1 MAYIK
6 ITDGNQV
13 RYSLGQLRKDN
24 KTVSFPKVIA
34 EETLASYGV
43 YSFVFADAPSY
54 NVSTEV
60 ITLSETATQV
70 GGKWTYVWTV
80 RDKTSAELAADAA
93 YTATSARNVRDGLL
107 AETDYLALSDA
118 TLSSAMATYRQA
130 LRDITGHSDWPNL
143 VAGDWPTKP

>member
-13 RYSLGQLRKDN
+13 RYSIGQLRKDN
-24 KTVSFPKVIA
+24 KTVSFPKVVEA
-34 EETLASYGV
+34 ATLASYGV

-60 ITLSETATQV
+60 ITLSETATDV
-70 GGKWTYVWTV
+70 GGQWTYVWTV
-80 RDKTSAELAADAA
+80 RDKTSAELTADAA
-93 YTATSARNVRDGLL
+93 YAATSVRNVRDGLL
-107 AETDYLALSDA
+107 AETDYLALADS

-130 LRDITGHSDWPNL
+130 LRDVPTQSGFPT
-143 VAGDWPTKP
+143 VTWPTKP

>member
-13 RYSLGQLRKDN
+13 RYSLSQLRKDN

-34 EETLASYGV
+34 EETLANYGV

-70 GGKWTYVWTV
+70 GGQWTYVWTV
-80 RDKTSAELAADAA
+80 RDKTSAELTADAA
-93 YTATSARNVRDGLL
+93 HAATSARNVRDGLL
-107 AETDYLALSDA
+107 AKTDYLALADS

-130 LRDITGHSDWPNL
+130 LRDVPTQSGFPT
-143 VAGDWPTKP
+143 VTWPTSP

>member
-34 EETLASYGV
+34 AATLASYGV

-60 ITLSETATQV
+60 ITLSETATDV
-70 GGKWTYVWTV
+70 GGQWTYVWTV
-80 RDKTSAELAADAA
+80 RDKTSAELTADAA
-93 YTATSARNVRDGLL
+93 YAATSVRNVRDGLL
-107 AETDYLALSDA
+107 AETDYLALADS

-130 LRDITGHSDWPNL
+130 LRDVPTQSGFPT
-143 VAGDWPTKP
+143 VTWPTKP

>member
-1 MAYIK
+1 VAYIK

-34 EETLASYGV
+34 AATLASYGV

-60 ITLSETATQV
+60 ITLSETATDV
-70 GGKWTYVWTV
+70 GGQWTYVWTV
-80 RDKTSAELAADAA
+80 RDKTSAELTADAA
-93 YTATSARNVRDGLL
+93 YAATSVRNVRDGLL
-107 AETDYLALSDA
+107 AETDYLALADS

-130 LRDITGHSDWPNL
+130 LRD
-143 VAGDWPTKP
+143 VPTQSGFHLERSHNKLG

>member
-1 MAYIK
+1 VAYIK

-34 EETLASYGV
+34 AATLASYGV

-60 ITLSETATQV
+60 ITLSETATDV
-70 GGKWTYVWTV
+70 GGQWTYVWTV
-80 RDKTSAELAADAA
+80 RDKTSAELTADAA
-93 YTATSARNVRDGLL
+93 YAATSVRNVRDGLL
-107 AETDYLALSDA
+107 AETDYLALADS

-130 LRDITGHSDWPNL
+130 LRDVPTQSGFPT
-143 VAGDWPTKP
+143 VTWPTKP